1 MKEDLSYQ
9 VTLIERVKKELGMS
23 QSDIARKFE
32 IGESAVSEWVSKK
45 RKMKAPPK
53 IALELMLK
61 NNEQQKRLKIVDS
74 FTELVSEN
82 IRNQAKIL

>member
-9 VTLIERVKKELGMS
+9 VELIERVKKELGMS